1 MIITQESS
9 NQLAQ
14 AATDGNLHAL
24 TILGILLYEGDGV
37 RRDES
42 KAISYLKQASSHGI
56 LFAKDILL
64 CLSLVNKDTHVR
76 EHALIT
82 SESATQLRQAANG
95 GDLWAK
101 WLLADSEYRGTG
113 MPCNRLSA
121 IETFKYCEKN
131 GIKIAHDY
139 LDYLNRVSPRMDAF
153 LSGNAD
159 NRFWQ
164 SNSSQV
170 NASNR
175 TQRINSEE
183 DGTMGELN
191 SLIGLERVKKEVGSL
206 KNFVLV
212 QSDRKKKGL
221 KPMAVSYHC
230 VFSGSPGTGKTTVA
244 RIVAKIY
251 KDLGILKKGHLVEV
265 QRSDLVAEYVGQT
278 APKTN
283 AKIDEALD
291 GVLFIDEAYTLAS
304 GGANDFGQEAIDT
317 LLKRME
323 DDRER
328 LIVIIAGYEDR
339 IKQFIESNPG
349 LESRFNRYIHF
360 EDYTSSNLMDI
371 MMMNIHKSQYV
382 ISEQAERKVY
392 LEINKAVKNKDEK
405 FGNAR
410 FVRNLFEK
418 IIQKQAD
425 RVCTISSPSKEQ
437 LMQIE
442 ESDIPSTN

>member
-1 MIITQESS
+1 MIIAQESFK
-9 NQLAQ
+9 QLAQ
-14 AATDGNLHAL
+14 AATDGNLYAL

-37 RRDES
+37 KRDDS
-42 KAISYLKQASSHGI
+42 KAISYLKQASNSGI
-56 LFAKDILL
+56 LYAKDIFV
-64 CLSLVNKDTHVR
+64 CLTLVNKDIHVR

-82 SESATQLRQAANG
+82 TNSVIQLRQAATG

-113 MPCNRLSA
+113 MPCNRLDA
-121 IETFKYCEKN
+121 IKMLEDCDKN

-139 LDYLNRVSPRMDAF
+139 LDYLNRTSPRIDAF
-153 LSGNAD
+153 MNGKTD
-159 NRFWQ
+159 NGFWQ
-164 SNSSQV
+164 TPPKGAQSVSDNQ
-170 NASNR
+170 N
-175 TQRINSEE
+175 EK
-183 DGTMGELN
+183 DKGTMGELH

-251 KDLGILKKGHLVEV
+251 KELGILKKGHLVEV

-304 GGANDFGQEAIDT
+304 GGTNDFGQEAIDT

-328 LIVIIAGYEDR
+328 LIVIIAGYENR

-360 EDYTSSNLMDI
+360 EDYSSSNLMDI
-371 MMMNIHKSQYV
+371 MMMNIRKSQYV
-382 ISEQAERKVY
+382 ISERAERKVY
-392 LEINKAVKNKDEK
+392 LEINKAVKNRDEK

-425 RVCTISSPSKEQ
+425 RVCTISSPTKEQ

-442 ESDIPSTN
+442 ENDIPSVNN